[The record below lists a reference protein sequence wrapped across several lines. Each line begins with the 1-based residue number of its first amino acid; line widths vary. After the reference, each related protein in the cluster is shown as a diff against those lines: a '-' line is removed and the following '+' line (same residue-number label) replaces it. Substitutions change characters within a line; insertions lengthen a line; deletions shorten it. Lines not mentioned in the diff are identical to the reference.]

1 MLGLAVS
8 RAPLR
13 TLAIAALAA
22 VPILIWSACG
32 GDPGTTPEC
41 VSDVTANGITPVKGG
56 CSGFAVCQEDPANP
70 MTCCADRKTPAD
82 VQACLFLYGA
92 APAPNNF
99 GAGGG
104 SSSSSSSGSSSSG
117 MKDGG

>member
-1 MLGLAVS
+1 MLGPVVS

-41 VSDVTANGITPVKGG
+41 VSDVTANGIDPMANG
-56 CSGFAVCQEDPANP
+56 CSGFAVCKEDPDTAKA
-70 MTCCADRKTPAD
+70 CCADRKSQAEID
-82 VQACLFLYGA
+82 ACLFLYGK

-99 GAGGG
+99 GTGG
-104 SSSSSSSGSSSSG
+104 SSSSSSSSSSSG